1 MTLYFHGSEKLIDGR
16 LFKGTCVSS
25 DKANAV
31 IFARRRSRG
40 KECYLYEL
48 LLDPKTDLQQKI
60 DDEGTIDW
68 VLVRDTQF
76 SKRILV
82 TADLIAECKAA
93 SKANELA

>member
-31 IFARRRSRG
+31 IFARRRSQG

-48 LLDPKTDLQQKI
+48 LLDPKDLEQKI
-60 DDEGTIDW
+60 DEGTVDW
-68 VLVRDTQF
+68 VLVRDTPF
-76 SKRILV
+76 SKRIPV